1 MQRTLQGI
9 QEENEERQTDRKVAI
24 QSLSA
29 LGEKL

>member
-24 QSLSA
+24 QPLSA